1 MRLTIILPTRVAGQ
15 KGRSGVVVAAA
26 FGFTVFAVTRV
37 LAVHDRA
44 ILPNA
49 AATEGT
55 SPSET
60 GFDGQAL
67 DDSAAVAATVD
78 RFHKAIAAGDSALA
92 LSLVAPDV
100 VVLESGGMETRDEF
114 RSRHLAADI
123 AFAQAVKVERGPMR
137 VVVRGDVAW
146 VTSTSTTMGEY
157 RGRQVNSS
165 GAELMVLS
173 RTPQGWRITA
183 IHWSSRTRRP
193 PGG

>member
-1 MRLTIILPTRVAGQ
+1 MRLTMILPTRVAAQ
-15 KGRSGVVVAAA
+15 KGRSGVVIAAA
-26 FGFTVFAVTRV
+26 FGFTVFAATRV

-55 SPSET
+55 SHSET

-78 RFHKAIAAGDSALA
+78 RF
-92 LSLVAPDV
+92 
-100 VVLESGGMETRDEF
+100 
-114 RSRHLAADI
+114 
-123 AFAQAVKVERGPMR
+123 
-137 VVVRGDVAW
+137 
-146 VTSTSTTMGEY
+146 
-157 RGRQVNSS
+157 RQVNSS

-183 IHWSSRTRRP
+183 IDWSSRTRRP